1 MQKKFLYLTIG
12 AVLIAPSLAV
22 AAHNEITPAD
32 MRTTPAPTTLQSKV
46 EGPSGEL
53 LATQPGEV
61 EINQSDESMPSRV
74 DTTSVNRGNIT
85 PADMRTTSVPNT
97 LQSKVEGPSGE
108 LLATQPGEVE
118 LDSDTANRVQPLNMQ
133 HSAANY
139 QPLIKGE
146 VNSGN
151 VTPADM
157 RTTPAPVTLREKKQ
171 DPRGELLATQPGE
184 IEFNE
189 SRRIVVR

>member
-85 PADMRTTSVPNT
+85 PADFAGKEVACYDNA
-97 LQSKVEGPSGE
+97 
-108 LLATQPGEVE
+108 ATVDGCYSEVE
-118 LDSDTANRVQPLNMQ
+118 L
-133 HSAANY
+133 
-139 QPLIKGE
+139 E
-146 VNSGN
+146 VPS
-151 VTPADM
+151 PAE
-157 RTTPAPVTLREKKQ
+157 ALE
-171 DPRGELLATQPGE
+171 G
-184 IEFNE
+184 IEGI
-189 SRRIVVR
+189 SK

>member
-46 EGPSGEL
+46 ESPSGEL

-85 PADMRTTSVPNT
+85 PADMRTTSAPNT

-118 LDSDTANRVQPLNMQ
+118 LGCVLN
-133 HSAANY
+133 S
-139 QPLIKGE
+139 L
-146 VNSGN
+146 
-151 VTPADM
+151 
-157 RTTPAPVTLREKKQ
+157 
-171 DPRGELLATQPGE
+171 
-184 IEFNE
+184 
-189 SRRIVVR
+189 